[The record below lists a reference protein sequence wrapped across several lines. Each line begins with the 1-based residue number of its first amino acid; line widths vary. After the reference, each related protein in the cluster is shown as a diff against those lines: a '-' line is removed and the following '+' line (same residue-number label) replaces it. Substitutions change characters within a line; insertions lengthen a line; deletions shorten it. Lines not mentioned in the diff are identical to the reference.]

1 MRLHRIAALAAA
13 AMLALVACGEGDD
26 IATAVPD
33 GAQDPAITTPG
44 PEDVV
49 VEE

>member
-1 MRLHRIAALAAA
+1 
-13 AMLALVACGEGDD
+13 MLALVACGEGD
-26 IATAVPD
+26 AVVTPVPD
-33 GAQDPAITTPG
+33 GAEEPAIMTPG